1 VRYHQGTTIIETKVN
16 FSHLSPLLHR
26 SPFVPIK
33 PIGHVAIS
41 EPPKTSRPP
50 NNKLGIAYMA
60 GGMFLF
66 AAVDTIAKFLTETL
80 HPLQIVWSRQTGLLL
95 GILVILAFRGFT
107 ILRTQHLGLQ
117 VARGAMAVG
126 SASIFIYAVSFVSL
140 VDATAVTFVAPFMVL
155 REPVGIRRWTAV
167 AIGFVGVLIVTRPGM
182 GVVHP
187 AVLLVLIAALLFA
200 LRQIVSR
207 VVAGT
212 DRIIT
217 TVAYTALVGSAIITV
232 PLPFVWRTPETSFE
246 VALLVSIALISAV
259 AETLVIKA
267 LDVADAVV
275 VAPVHYSIIIW
286 ATFYGFM
293 VFDQLPDMWTWVGAS
308 IIVVMGM
315 YTLHREW
322 RVKSG

>member
-1 VRYHQGTTIIETKVN
+1 
-16 FSHLSPLLHR
+16 
-26 SPFVPIK
+26 
-33 PIGHVAIS
+33 
-41 EPPKTSRPP
+41 
-50 NNKLGIAYMA
+50 MA

-66 AAVDTIAKFLTETL
+66 AAVDTEAKFLTETL
-80 HPLQIVWSRQTGLLL
+80 HPLQIVWSRQLGLLL
-95 GILVILAFRGFT
+95 GVLVLLAYRGFG

-117 VARGAMAVG
+117 IARGAMVAG
-126 SASIFIYAVSFVSL
+126 SASIFIYAVSFVPL
-140 VDATAVTFVAPFMVL
+140 VDAIAVTFVAPFMVTLIAALVL

-167 AIGFVGVLIVTRPGM
+167 AIGFVGVLIVTRPGL

-187 AVLLVLIAALLFA
+187 AVLLILIAALLFA
-200 LRQIVSR
+200 LRQILSR
-207 VVAGT
+207 FVTGT

-217 TVAYTALVGSAIITV
+217 TVAYTALVGSAIMTV
-232 PLPFVWRTPETSFE
+232 PLPFVWRTPETSLE
-246 VALLVSIALISAV
+246 LVLLVSMALIAAV
-259 AETLVIKA
+259 AEILVTKA
-267 LDVADAVV
+267 LDVANAVV

-322 RVKSG
+322 RIKSG

>member
-1 VRYHQGTTIIETKVN
+1 
-16 FSHLSPLLHR
+16 
-26 SPFVPIK
+26 
-33 PIGHVAIS
+33 
-41 EPPKTSRPP
+41 
-50 NNKLGIAYMA
+50 MA
-60 GGMFLF
+60 GGMFLY
-66 AAVDTIAKFLTETL
+66 AAVDTIAKLLTETL

-95 GILVILAFRGFT
+95 GILVILAFRGVS

-117 VARGAMAVG
+117 IARGAMAVG
-126 SASIFIYAVSFVSL
+126 SASIFIYAVSFVPL
-140 VDATAVTFVAPFMVL
+140 VDAIAVTFVAPFMVTFIAALVL
-155 REPVGIRRWTAV
+155 REAVGFRRWTAV
-167 AIGFVGVLIVTRPGM
+167 AIGFVGVLIVTRPGL

-187 AVLLVLIAALLFA
+187 AVFLILIASLLFA
-200 LRQIVSR
+200 LRQILSR
-207 VVAGT
+207 FVAGT

-217 TVAYTALVGSAIITV
+217 TISYTALVGSAIMTV
-232 PLPFVWRTPETSFE
+232 PLPFVWRTPETSLE
-246 VALLVSIALISAV
+246 LILLVSIALIAAV
-259 AETLVIKA
+259 AEILVIKA

-322 RVKSG
+322 RVMSG

>member
-1 VRYHQGTTIIETKVN
+1 
-16 FSHLSPLLHR
+16 
-26 SPFVPIK
+26 
-33 PIGHVAIS
+33 
-41 EPPKTSRPP
+41 
-50 NNKLGIAYMA
+50 MA

-66 AAVDTIAKFLTETL
+66 AAVDTEGKFLTETL
-80 HPLQIVWSRQTGLLL
+80 HPLQIVWSRQLGLLL
-95 GILVILAFRGFT
+95 GVLVLLAYRGFG

-117 VARGAMAVG
+117 IARGAMAAG
-126 SASIFIYAVSFVSL
+126 SASLFIFAVSFVPL
-140 VDATAVTFVAPFMVL
+140 VDATAVTFVAPFMVTLIAALVL
-155 REPVGIRRWTAV
+155 REAVGIRRWTAL

-187 AVLLVLIAALLFA
+187 AVFLILIAALLFA
-200 LRQIVSR
+200 LRQIISR

-212 DRIIT
+212 DRILT
-217 TVAYTALVGSAIITV
+217 TVAYTALVGSAIMTV
-232 PLPFVWRTPETSFE
+232 PLPFVWRTPETSIE
-246 VALLVSIALISAV
+246 LILLVSMALIAAV
-259 AETLVIKA
+259 AEILVIKA

-286 ATFYGFM
+286 ATFYGFV